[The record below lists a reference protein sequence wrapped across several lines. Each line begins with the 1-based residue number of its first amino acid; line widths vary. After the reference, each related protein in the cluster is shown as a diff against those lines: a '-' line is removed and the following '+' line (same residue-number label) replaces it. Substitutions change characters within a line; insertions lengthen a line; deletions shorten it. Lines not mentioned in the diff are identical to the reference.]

1 MARRISEQVKHL
13 MEYPKAPTDE
23 DLTAP
28 KPRKSQRT
36 YPVFMATGKN
46 QMENVAVGYAVA
58 GKTVHIDFQSVDP
71 DDKTE
76 DGREKATDIAGFMLK
91 FEGDTLPFA
100 DQFVIGGH
108 YRLVQV

>member
-1 MARRISEQVKHL
+1 MKEHRTPTFDPDVTTER
-13 MEYPKAPTDE
+13 PKS
-23 DLTAP
+23 
-28 KPRKSQRT
+28 RRT

-46 QMENVAVGYAVA
+46 QMENVAVGFADA
-58 GKTVHIDFQSVDP
+58 AKTIHIDFQSVDP

-76 DGREKATDIAGFMLK
+76 DGREKAIDIAGFMLK